1 MRLEQVT
8 MQASGGVDEIGWR
21 GEFRRRRFRTGWISF
36 LSYADVQCGALYLL
50 APKLDGYRQSDRLF
64 GGKPLQGL
72 TSPALRQV
80 QVGISESW
88 FSLALGK
95 RHGRSRYYWLHGDP
109 LHSGKRKKSW
119 E

>member
-1 MRLEQVT
+1 VSSGEGDFGQV
-8 MQASGGVDEIGWR
+8 
-21 GEFRRRRFRTGWISF
+21 WISF

-64 GGKPLQGL
+64 SGKPLQGL
-72 TSPALRQV
+72 TSAALRQV
-80 QVGISESW
+80 QVGISETW
-88 FSLALGK
+88 FSLAIGK
-95 RHGRSRYYWLHGDP
+95 RHGRSRYYCLHGDP